1 MSQTA
6 RNPKVV
12 VLAVFV
18 VALLAPL
25 RLQWSRGRV
34 PGGWTRPRV
43 PGVSYPSRPRPR
55 TGSAG
60 TPVEAGI
67 GWDSVSLDASAE
79 VKADAMV
86 PRT

>member
-18 VALLAPL
+18 VALLGAAAPAVVAGQGPG
-25 RLQWSRGRV
+25 RLDPAASARGLV
-34 PGGWTRPRV
+34 SLPAPSSDGIGWDSEP
-43 PGVSYPSRPRPR
+43 
-55 TGSAG
+55 
-60 TPVEAGI
+60 AGI